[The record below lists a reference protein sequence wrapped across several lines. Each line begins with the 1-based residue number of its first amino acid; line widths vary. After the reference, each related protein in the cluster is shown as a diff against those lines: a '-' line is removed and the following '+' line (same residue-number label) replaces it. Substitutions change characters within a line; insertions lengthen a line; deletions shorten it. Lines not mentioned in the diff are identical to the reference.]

1 MIEILYNIDFDAL
14 SEGSGKIQAGRGHAL
29 FSLDRKVLGQFKY
42 SFADHF
48 ELDVVKAA
56 DEEIA
61 CVEHPNHARCLT
73 LLIAS
78 HTGTQRLEPR

>member
-42 SFADHF
+42 SFAHRF
-48 ELDVVKAA
+48 EIR
-56 DEEIA
+56 EGF
-61 CVEHPNHARCLT
+61 
-73 LLIAS
+73 LLCKEAPGVIHGDQS
-78 HTGTQRLEPR
+78 